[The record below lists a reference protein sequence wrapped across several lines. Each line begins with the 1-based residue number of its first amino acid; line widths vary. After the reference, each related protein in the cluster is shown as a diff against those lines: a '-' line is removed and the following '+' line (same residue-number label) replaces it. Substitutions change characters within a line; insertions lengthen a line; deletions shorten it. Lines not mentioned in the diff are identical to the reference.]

1 LILKLWRLEMARRT
15 STPKDGAVADDAP
28 KAARQ
33 VTVTE
38 QEIARRAYEL
48 YLSRGRE
55 DGGDLD
61 DWLQAERELR
71 TGLSSTRA

>member
-15 STPKDGAVADDAP
+15 STPKDGAVADDPP

-71 TGLSSTRA
+71 TGLNSTRA